1 MPVISELPLSS
12 QFNLHHPACGSDFSL
27 VSWPSVKQCQLRQ
40 QEGHNTRKRILLFL
54 LRSSSYWSLCRWT
67 GMQSSQWKKHLWA
80 SLPADSSGPASGF
93 LVTMC
98 IFPEFLR
105 TLSPTFFLK
114 VISRS
119 FRGAPHNFLITS
131 ASPSHPGRKFQQI
144 LWESNK
150 LTSEFKK

>member
-12 QFNLHHPACGSDFSL
+12 QFSLHHPACSSDFSL
-27 VSWPSVKQCQLRQ
+27 LSWPSVKQCQLRQ
-40 QEGHNTRKRILLFL
+40 QEGHNTRKGNSTLSVEIFFL
-54 LRSSSYWSLCRWT
+54 LVPVPLDTSQST
-67 GMQSSQWKKHLWA
+67 GQWKKHLWA

-105 TLSPTFFLK
+105 TLSLHFFLK

-119 FRGAPHNFLITS
+119 SICPTPNFLITS
-131 ASPSHPGRKFQQI
+131 ASPSHPGRKFYKFCRSQQAPKRI
-144 LWESNK
+144 
-150 LTSEFKK
+150 